1 MSDSPPL
8 RAQQLSTRS
17 VRDLSF
23 AVAPGSVCK
32 LLVSS
37 RDRRNE
43 LVALLTGLAPPAS
56 GRLWILGE
64 DLYGLD
70 EAHRIA
76 LFQRVGVV
84 VEDGGL
90 ITNLKAWENILLP
103 SMYHH
108 GKTAADVEPQVIALF
123 QELYPGEQDL
133 QRLMGKLP
141 DHLTLYEKRL
151 VALVRAFL
159 LDPELMLYDFL
170 VAGVDRDSAAR
181 LLAATER
188 FHAAR
193 PGRVSVYLCGDDA
206 ASARIKAD
214 QTIELEH

>member
-1 MSDSPPL
+1 MSDAPPL
-8 RAQQLSTRS
+8 RAEQLSTRF

-23 AVAPGSVCK
+23 VVPAGGVCK
-32 LLVSS
+32 LLVPS

-43 LVALLTGLAPPAS
+43 LVAVLTGLAPPAG
-56 GRLWILGE
+56 GRLWLLGE
-64 DLYGLD
+64 DLYGLN
-70 EAHRIA
+70 EAQRIA
-76 LFQRVGVV
+76 LFRRVGVV
-84 VEDGGL
+84 LEDGGL

-123 QELYPGEQDL
+123 QELYPGEPDL
-133 QRLMGKLP
+133 RRVMGKLP
-141 DHLTLYEKRL
+141 DQLSLYEKRL

-181 LLAATER
+181 LLAVTAR

-193 PGRVSVYLCGDDA
+193 PGRASVYLCGDDA
-206 ASARIKAD
+206 ASARIQAD

>member
-1 MSDSPPL
+1 MSDALVL
-8 RAQQLSTRS
+8 RAEQLSTRFL
-17 VRDLSF
+17 RDLSL
-23 AVAPGSVCK
+23 AVPAGGVCK

-43 LVALLTGLAPPAS
+43 LVALLTGLAAPAS
-56 GRLWILGE
+56 GRLWLLGH
-64 DLYGLD
+64 DLYGLN
-70 EAHRIA
+70 EAQRIG
-76 LFQRVGVV
+76 LFRRVGVV
-84 VEDGGL
+84 LEDGGL

-103 SMYHH
+103 ALYHH

-123 QELYPGEQDL
+123 QELYPGEPDL
-133 QRLMGKLP
+133 RRVMGRLP
-141 DHLTLYEKRL
+141 DQLSLYEKRL

-170 VAGVDRDSAAR
+170 LSGVDRDSASR

-193 PGRVSVYLCGDDA
+193 AGRVSVYVCGDDA

>member
-1 MSDSPPL
+1 MSDSSLL
-8 RAQQLSTRS
+8 RAERLSTRFL
-17 VRDLSF
+17 RDLSF

-32 LLVSS
+32 LLVPS

-43 LVALLTGLAPPAS
+43 LVALLTGLTPPAS
-56 GRLWILGE
+56 GRLLLLGE

-70 EAHRIA
+70 EAQRIA
-76 LFQRVGVV
+76 LFRRVGVV
-84 VEDGGL
+84 LEDGGL
-90 ITNLKAWENILLP
+90 ITNLKAWENVLLP

-108 GKTAADVEPQVIALF
+108 GKTAADVEPRVVALF

-141 DHLTLYEKRL
+141 DQLTLYEKRL
-151 VALVRAFL
+151 VALARAFL

-170 VAGVDRDSAAR
+170 VAGVDRDSVTR
-181 LLAATER
+181 LLTATER

>member
-1 MSDSPPL
+1 MSDAPVL
-8 RAQQLSTRS
+8 RAEQLSTGL

-23 AVAPGSVCK
+23 EVPAGGVCK

-43 LVALLTGLAPPAS
+43 LVALLSGLAPPAR
-56 GRLWILGE
+56 GRLWLLGE
-64 DLYGLD
+64 DLYRLQ
-70 EAHRIA
+70 EAQRIR
-76 LFQRVGVV
+76 LFRRVGVV
-84 VEDGGL
+84 LEDGGL

-103 SMYHH
+103 SMYHY
-108 GKTAADVEPQVIALF
+108 GKTAADVEPQVAALF
-123 QELYPGEQDL
+123 QELYPGEPDL
-133 QRLMGKLP
+133 RRIMGRLP
-141 DHLTLYEKRL
+141 DQLSLYERRL

-181 LLAATER
+181 LIAATER

-206 ASARIKAD
+206 ASARIEAD

>member
-1 MSDSPPL
+1 
-8 RAQQLSTRS
+8 

-56 GRLWILGE
+56 GRLWVLGE

-70 EAHRIA
+70 EAHRIS